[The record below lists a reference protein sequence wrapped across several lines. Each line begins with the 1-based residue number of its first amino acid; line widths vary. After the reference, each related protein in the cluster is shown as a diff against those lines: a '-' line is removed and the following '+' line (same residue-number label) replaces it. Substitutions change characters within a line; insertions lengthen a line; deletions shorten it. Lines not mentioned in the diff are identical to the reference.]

1 MLQPGLFSLS
11 KLLNEKLYTIPD
23 YQRSYSW
30 ESKQRK
36 ALFDDINDLHKAQ
49 LIEKQWLDQSCCIRT
64 GRYFV

>member
-49 LIEKQWLDQSCCIRT
+49 LIEKTMVGPKLL
-64 GRYFV
+64 Y